1 VSKQDERIRKRGYTD
16 LEVMIAWGCA
26 RSVIGLKVSDAD
38 AWVADRLNKHLAKQ
52 KRKLVNED
60 TIRLIRRKHEKETQ
74 ADPESQGKDVITI
87 DVKKGDL
94 VRSKGLV
101 NLNYTEKDDA
111 VVITIDGKGNENTWW
126 L

>member
-1 VSKQDERIRKRGYTD
+1 MSKQDERIRKRGYTD

-26 RSVIGLKVSDAD
+26 RSVIGLKVGDAD
-38 AWVADRLNKHLAKQ
+38 AWVAERLNKHLAKH
-52 KRKLVNED
+52 KRKLVDED
-60 TIRLIRRKHEKETQ
+60 TIRLIRRKHEKATQ
-74 ADPESQGKDVITI
+74 ADSEFQGQDVIKI

-94 VRSKGLV
+94 VRSNGLV

-111 VVITIDGKGNENTWW
+111 VVLTIDGKGNENKWW